1 MTDPDGA
8 DPNPPSPT
16 ADATYEAAPS
26 PAAPAQEPAPESGAI
41 PAPSAPPPPSP
52 VPAAAPAP
60 VATPA
65 SPPSSATA
73 GGSLASAVDRPMGVT
88 ILAILAGAAGVVRA
102 VYGIGAFVFASVVG
116 SGPGTVL
123 SLLAIAVAA
132 LFIAFCYGALTRAQW
147 TWPLGIAVAAASII
161 LAVLSILGNGTLLGE
176 IVSIVIAGAVI
187 YYLYRPEIRA

>member
-1 MTDPDGA
+1 M
-8 DPNPPSPT
+8 
-16 ADATYEAAPS
+16 
-26 PAAPAQEPAPESGAI
+26 
-41 PAPSAPPPPSP
+41 
-52 VPAAAPAP
+52 
-60 VATPA
+60 
-65 SPPSSATA
+65 
-73 GGSLASAVDRPMGVT
+73 ASAVDRPMGVT

-187 YYLYRPEIRA
+187 YYLYRPEIRAYFGQF